1 MILTAEKRRQLTLL
15 TFAALIVVLI
25 AVGTIWYRNYSQ
37 DDVYITYR
45 YSRSIATGQR
55 FVFNTGE
62 NVQGTTTPLFAL
74 LMAAVYSLTPDLIH
88 AGNLVSAVSLAGVC
102 LLTFKL
108 GERIGGSWLGAGAV
122 LMLALNT
129 WFYISF
135 GMETLTYT
143 LLLTGAFWFASRDQ
157 DSLAGVCAG
166 LLAVTRADGILL
178 SIVLG
183 LAAIAARRRIPWR
196 GALTAAAI
204 AGSWYFYA
212 WAAFGTPLPQTFN
225 AKVQLF
231 SGWLFIKDGLDWF
244 RWLYLDG
251 SPLYLAAPALWLIGA
266 AASAR
271 RRSYLIV
278 LWAWSAI
285 YFIAYTILNVSAFWY
300 YAPLLPAVVLTMGY
314 GAMIVWQWSAN
325 WIRSSWI
332 RKGLAAA
339 ALAALLIGQARTAHA
354 YRSAPPRVETY
365 RLAGEWLA
373 DHTPPDSRILVG
385 DLGVV
390 SWYSGRPT
398 IDVPGLVVPD
408 MHSHTETYAALKYRP
423 DYIVATQYWS
433 WAAILDEPWLEQNY
447 ARVAQISTHG
457 DNGFSPMIVYRRRY
471 PLPSTSHEFNWR
483 GWQVAVGIP
492 DPSPAWGSS
501 IAIVLKATAPAGTS
515 ADFYWPICVRDDNG
529 NIIAQTRPAFFSG
542 AYPAEAALGYEQVVD
557 VVWVTLPEGNGTIDA
572 EVGLS
577 EDCSKPITRLAALHL
592 TPPALRA
599 QEYTFGQTL
608 KLLGNTQVD
617 DHYWSGGEISTT
629 LYWAVVAS
637 PSANYSVF
645 VHLLNSRDELVAQSD
660 GWPGGLPASTLQAGQ
675 TITDARLLKLPP
687 DLPMGDGYH
696 LIVGVYDSTSG
707 AREPLPDGRDALP
720 LAPQIHIDWPGGT
733 GLP

>member
-1 MILTAEKRRQLTLL
+1 MIPTAEKRRQLTLL

-45 YSRSIATGQR
+45 YSRSIATGQG

-62 NVQGTTTPLFAL
+62 NVLGTTTPLFAL

-108 GERIGGSWLGAGAV
+108 GERIGGSWLGAGATM
-122 LMLALNT
+122 MLALNT

-183 LAAIAARRRIPWR
+183 LAAIAARRRIPWS

-225 AKVQLF
+225 AKVQLL

-325 WIRSSWI
+325 WSRSSWI

-365 RLAGEWLA
+365 RVVGEWLA

-408 MHSHTETYAALKYRP
+408 MHSHTETYALLKYQP
-423 DYIVATQYWS
+423 DYVIATQYWS
-433 WAAILDEPWLEQNY
+433 WAAILDKQWLAKNY
-447 ARVAQISTHG
+447 QRVTQISTSG
-457 DNGFSPMIVYRRRY
+457 DSGFSPMIIYRRRF
-471 PLPSTSHEFNWR
+471 PMPRFNSEFKWNEWTVR
-483 GWQVAVGIP
+483 AGVP
-492 DPSPAWGSS
+492 DQPTAWGRAMPIMFNAS
-501 IAIVLKATAPAGTS
+501 APKGNS
-515 ADFYWPICVRDDNG
+515 AAFEWPICLLRSDG
-529 NIIAQTRPAFFSG
+529 AIIAQQRAPFFSG
-542 AYPAEAALGYEQVVD
+542 EYPAPTTLGDEQIAD
-557 VVWVTLPEGNGTIDA
+557 VVWIDLPEGSESLTAEIWLGENCAAPVERLGAVKLIAPLVKAARQQIFGNILELTDA
-572 EVGLS
+572 SIPGSV
-577 EDCSKPITRLAALHL
+577 
-592 TPPALRA
+592 
-599 QEYTFGQTL
+599 F
-608 KLLGNTQVD
+608 
-617 DHYWSGGEISTT
+617 WSGGEVPLALRWIARS
-629 LYWAVVAS
+629 AVS
-637 PSANYSVF
+637 SNYSVF
-645 VHLLNSRDELVAQSD
+645 VHLLDSSGALAAQSD
-660 GWPGGLPASTLQAGQ
+660 GWPGGIPTAALSPNQTL
-675 TITDARLLKLPP
+675 TDARALQLSP
-687 DLPMGDGYH
+687 DLPAGEYRVQIG
-696 LIVGVYDSTSG
+696 LYDPATGRRESLPNG
-707 AREPLPDGRDALP
+707 ADAVEIGR
-720 LAPQIHIDWPGGT
+720 ITVKWPGGS